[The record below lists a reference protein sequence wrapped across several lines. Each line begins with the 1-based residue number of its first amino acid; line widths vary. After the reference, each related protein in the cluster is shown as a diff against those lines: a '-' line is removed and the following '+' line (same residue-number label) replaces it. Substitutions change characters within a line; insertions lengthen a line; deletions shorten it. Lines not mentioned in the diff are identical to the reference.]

1 MSEQLPLST
10 QNDATFYAPILKAS
24 DDFGFVLAPVLVP
37 DDPDWQGDVIS
48 AEEIEKAAHA
58 YMEESQRGAYMH
70 RQDLG
75 DSDVMLVESSILR
88 ADTVLNGVALKAG
101 TWMCGWKIYN
111 PDLRDMIR
119 TQKIKGLS
127 IGAGLWR
134 EPIQ

>member
-1 MSEQLPLST
+1 MNEQLPPSMEGHGV
-10 QNDATFYAPILKAS
+10 FYVPILKAS

-37 DDPDWQGDVIS
+37 DEPDWQGDVIS

-58 YMEESQRGAYMH
+58 YMEDSQRGDFMH

-88 ADTVLNGVALKAG
+88 ADTILNGVALKAG

-111 PDLRDMIR
+111 PELRDMIR
-119 TQKIKGLS
+119 TQKINGLS